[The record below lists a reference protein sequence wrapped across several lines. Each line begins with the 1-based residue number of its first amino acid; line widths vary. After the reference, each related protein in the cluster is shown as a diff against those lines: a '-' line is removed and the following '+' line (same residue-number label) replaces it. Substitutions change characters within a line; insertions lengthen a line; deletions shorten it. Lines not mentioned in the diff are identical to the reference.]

1 MIGEIGRIATAEK
14 MSVEQLQQA
23 YRNKS
28 LPGYIVF
35 PLLEEKMNMQQRMQ
49 NAQAMQAQKPP
60 PIADQLMQRANQV
73 QGIEQLPTQLAETQ
87 MAHGG
92 IVAFEDGGEVERY
105 QNAGLISEMRVP
117 PDVQRERDKQRKE
130 MITEEYNKA
139 IELGDE
145 NLASL
150 YAKELKNLGVVT
162 PVRTPSIKTTPI
174 DGAPPAVG
182 VAAPAGIATPIPKMA
197 APSAGI
203 AALSAPSDVPGAV
216 VDTGAGESDVSI
228 PTSAM
233 TGDDSNPYE
242 QYINRIRAM
251 TRGSREMSQA
261 EKEYAN
267 RTAVSDEDKQR
278 AMWMRALQASLGV
291 LGGRS
296 KYAAENIA
304 AGVSPALQGY
314 MQDVKSQ
321 KELETKALGEKAAI
335 ARGERLADIQDVYQG
350 LNMYNADMTNRARLA
365 AAAKTTDFKE
375 RYNRFLPLVMQHLG
389 VNDPNDPKVQA
400 MTAQAAD
407 ESAGMASG
415 KADVQAMI
423 ASQAQSQQNRRSAE
437 TTVGKTLTTPGTAEY
452 ITSMKILTGSESFNG
467 KTGEEGASA
476 YKEHLIDEATRRLGS
491 GDYSRSSVLGQ
502 ISGRSK
508 PGDQSKTEPSTP
520 PKRLLKEG
528 IATQFESGQ
537 VWTLENGKPK
547 RLK

>member
-105 QNAGLISEMRVP
+105 QTGALIDGWRIP
-117 PDVQRERDKQRKE
+117 PEVQRENDKQRKE
-130 MITEEYNKA
+130 IIAKEYNKA

-145 NLASL
+145 NRASL
-150 YAKELKNLGVVT
+150 LARELKNLGVVT

-203 AALSAPSDVPGAV
+203 GALSLPQDTPGAV
-216 VDTGAGESDVSI
+216 VDTGAGEADVSI

-242 QYINRIRAM
+242 QYINRIKAM

-261 EKEYAN
+261 EKDYAN

-291 LGGRS
+291 FGGRS

-335 ARGERLADIQDVYQG
+335 ARGERLADIQDVYKG
-350 LNMYNADMTNRARLA
+350 LDLYGKEKDLKYKLGTLL
-365 AAAKTTDFKE
+365 KPTDYE
-375 RYNRFLPLVMQHLG
+375 RRFQAYRPQVMKDLG
-389 VNDPNDPKVQA
+389 IDDPNDPRVMA
-400 MTAQAAD
+400 ATAELVDKSIGYAY
-407 ESAGMASG
+407 
-415 KADVQAMI
+415 
-423 ASQAQSQQNRRSAE
+423 
-437 TTVGKTLTTPGTAEY
+437 GKTEAGQETAGLSREL
-452 ITSMKILTGSESFNG
+452 IARREASEAIAKRLDQKSSHPDSLRYRQLVKEDPAAAEKYRQDLFNAEFG
-467 KTGEEGASA
+467 RIYVRGG
-476 YKEHLIDEATRRLGS
+476 
-491 GDYSRSSVLGQ
+491 SRSSPQSAPSQSPPPEAIKALK
-502 ISGRSK
+502 SGVVTTFKNGER
-508 PGDQSKTEPSTP
+508 
-520 PKRLLKEG
+520 
-528 IATQFESGQ
+528 
-537 VWTLENGKPK
+537 WTLDESGKPK
-547 RLK
+547 KVSQ